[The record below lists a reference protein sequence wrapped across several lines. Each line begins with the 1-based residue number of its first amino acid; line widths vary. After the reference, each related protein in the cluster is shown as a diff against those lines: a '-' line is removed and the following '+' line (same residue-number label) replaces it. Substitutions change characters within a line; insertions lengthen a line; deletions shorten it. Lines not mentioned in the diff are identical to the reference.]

1 MFNKNKNQDKS
12 EGIKTPEKKSNS
24 TKQVKVISKTIFNEK
39 VIVVTKQIQPKV
51 GPVRESFNSYLFDRN
66 GECIMP
72 EKDAILFWNDMQ
84 KKRETVGDISVFS
97 LNNEVEYEFD
107 KVKKLY
113 EVEKVDLENSEPRI

>member
-1 MFNKNKNQDKS
+1 MFNKNKKQDKS
-12 EGIKTPEKKSNS
+12 EGIKTLEKKSNS
-24 TKQVKVISKTIFNEK
+24 TKQVKVVSKTIFNEK
-39 VIVVTKQIQPKV
+39 VVVIIKKIKPKV

-113 EVEKVDLENSEPRI
+113 EIEEVDLENSEPRI

>member
-12 EGIKTPEKKSNS
+12 EGIKTLEKKSNS
-24 TKQVKVISKTIFNEK
+24 TKQVKVVSKTIFNEK
-39 VIVVTKQIQPKV
+39 VVVIIKKIKPKV

-72 EKDAILFWNDMQ
+72 EKDAILFWSDMQ

-113 EVEKVDLENSEPRI
+113 EIEEVDLENSEPRI

>member
-113 EVEKVDLENSEPRI
+113 EVEEVDLENSEPRI